1 MKYKVGDEVL
11 VKCRINYVDND
22 VSLPYK
28 VSRAGCISGF
38 SKPLYI
44 LAGDDDI
51 ETMTAEE
58 AWEIARRIIL
68 PERCGGLS
76 SKEIR
81 HIFGDVDV
89 EDIIKDFSP
98 QQVKAKIE
106 AWEAENGIKVG
117 DVVIETSD
125 AGNEY
130 IGVVTQITS
139 AQNSVCIVNADGST
153 NITLAKKLKKTG
165 RHIDIEGI
173 LKQIGGMSDENIK
186 EKN

>member
-11 VKCRINYVDND
+11 VKVRIHHIVNQKTD
-22 VSLPYK
+22 LPYEVK
-28 VSRAGCISGF
+28 AINNGKIEPRTIW
-38 SKPLYI
+38 I
-44 LAGDDDI
+44 REEDI
-51 ETMTAEE
+51 QSDSPMTAEE
-58 AWEIARRIIL
+58 AWEIAGRIIL

-98 QQVKAKIE
+98 QQAKAKIE
-106 AWEAENGIKVG
+106 AWEAEKEIKVG
-117 DVVIETSD
+117 DEIIETSD
-125 AGNEY
+125 AGNKY

-139 AQNSVCIVNADGST
+139 AQNSVCIVYADGST

-173 LKQIGGMSDENIK
+173 LKQIGGMSDVSRM
-186 EKN
+186 

>member
-58 AWEIARRIIL
+58 AWKLAIKLRYMDFEDKIKLFNLDTSSSREAWLEIMENMS
-68 PERCGGLS
+68 PESVR
-76 SKEIR
+76 
-81 HIFGDVDV
+81 D
-89 EDIIKDFSP
+89 
-98 QQVKAKIE
+98 KIE
-106 AWEAENGIKVG
+106 AWEAEKNINIGDEVALKADPDNNEYKFFVTYVDKGLKTIGGFSSFDG
-117 DVVIETSD
+117 DVFSRRE
-125 AGNEY
+125 
-130 IGVVTQITS
+130 IGRYQ
-139 AQNSVCIVNADGST
+139 
-153 NITLAKKLKKTG
+153 KTG
-165 RHIDIEGI
+165 RHIDIDGI
-173 LKQIGGMSDENIK
+173 LKQIGGSDA
-186 EKN
+186 